1 MARRLALFCTLFLC
15 LFGGVATAGDRSPA
29 VNDQIVE
36 GQFKQLRYLTGFDLP
51 ISSSGKFRVGP
62 GQNLVW
68 HTQLPFESHL
78 QISSSGITQ
87 RIGSEQIMQL
97 PASRLPAVSLFGN
110 LLRISLA
117 QDWPQLDQQF
127 GIQPRFDGP
136 NWAFEI
142 DSGQLTSRFGPGLPL
157 EKIAMQGG
165 LFIDQLIL
173 QRAQGDYDLITFEYQ
188 TQLPGGSE
196 HLSVSTARPPVVDP
210 LP

>member
-68 HTQLPFESHL
+68 HTLLPFENHL

-87 RIGSEQIMQL
+87 RIAGEQVMQL
-97 PASRLPAVSLFGN
+97 AASKLPAVKLFGD

-117 QDWPQLDQQF
+117 QEWQQLDQQF
-127 GIQPRFDGP
+127 GIQPRFDGQ

-142 DSGQLTSRFGPGLPL
+142 DSEQLTSRFGSGLPL

-165 LFIDQLIL
+165 QFVDKLIL
-173 QRAQGDYDLITFEYQ
+173 QRGQGDYDIITFEYQ
-188 TQLPGGSE
+188 TQLPG
-196 HLSVSTARPPVVDP
+196 LSAPFSASPDRPAVVDP
-210 LP
+210 QP